1 MPSALSSSSSPD
13 PANTFSG
20 RDDSS
25 TDAARLLF
33 RWIQTQRG
41 GQQEANRGAF
51 IPALSSSNA
60 SQLHAWSF
68 CPRALLPT
76 CSFMTTI
83 CTGHHWCQTGWGEN
97 QVQLNHW
104 VVWLRYGRNYKTSQ
118 RIWVYCFLLIH
129 YQIHFVHQQPFPAC
143 SAPSCQLANAVAQ
156 V

>member
-1 MPSALSSSSSPD
+1 MSSALSSSSSPD

-25 TDAARLLF
+25 TDAACLLF

-41 GQQEANRGAF
+41 GQQEATRGAF
-51 IPALSSSNA
+51 IPTLSSHA

-68 CPRALLPT
+68 CPRALCYPLAVLRPP
-76 CSFMTTI
+76 I

-104 VVWLRYGRNYKTSQ
+104 VVWLCYGRNYKTPQ

-129 YQIHFVHQQPFPAC
+129 YQIHFVHQQPFPAR